1 MKNQLLNEEIM
12 RRMITHY
19 PNKRPARLFILPAL
33 LLVVALIMA
42 FKYFKSA
49 PPLPASKE
57 PARLEAS
64 PSATLK
70 WIKSKNGGE
79 YREDICEQFSYFSV
93 TVNGVED
100 VICEP
105 TPTPTPKVSPDK
117 IVSFI
122 HKKESGNG
130 TAPAGL
136 HVYCRNLGKWNEIGW
151 GQYQK
156 HCFEN
161 EAEGLATL
169 RQAITERLA
178 KNPPVEVLCVYQGGF
193 RRDENGKRIPYETC
207 KYWQEFAAFA
217 KL

>member
-1 MKNQLLNEEIM
+1 M
-12 RRMITHY
+12 RRMITRHRTR
-19 PNKRPARLFILPAL
+19 RPARLLVLPAL
-33 LLVVALIMA
+33 LLSVALIMA

-49 PPLPASKE
+49 PPLPASIA

-64 PSATLK
+64 PSATPK

-79 YREDICEQFSYFSV
+79 YREDICDEFSYFSV

-100 VICEP
+100 VICGK
-105 TPTPTPKVSPDK
+105 PTPTPKPVTPK
-117 IVSFI
+117 KVAEFI
-122 HKKESGNG
+122 HLKESQNG
-130 TAPAGL
+130 KAPTGL
-136 HVYCRNLGKWNEIGW
+136 HIYCRNKGLWNEIGW
-151 GQYQK
+151 GQYQQF
-156 HCFEN
+156 CFKD
-161 EAEGLATL
+161 EAEGMTTL
-169 RQAITERLA
+169 EKTLTERLA